1 MSLVLFFSW
10 RENYRDARFIPFTYC
25 AYLRRYRGSSTD
37 DTAFQLE
44 PRLLYF
50 FAEPPATILFFL
62 SFFLSSFPK
71 SCARDEKKREYKRNR
86 SSVAP
91 VVAAHS
97 QRFPF
102 YLHQCQSGCLP
113 RLTDCGP
120 PPLLDSLMFS
130 LSYSLLFG
138 LWLLLLLKAQS
149 RLMKGD
155 REGHTVL
162 LIISF
167 TLFFFLSFFLPVP
180 ERRLPGGSDQKGP
193 TRIYQ
198 LLAYIIETIV
208 LPCVS
213 VIMFS

>member
-1 MSLVLFFSW
+1 
-10 RENYRDARFIPFTYC
+10 
-25 AYLRRYRGSSTD
+25 
-37 DTAFQLE
+37 
-44 PRLLYF
+44 
-50 FAEPPATILFFL
+50 
-62 SFFLSSFPK
+62 
-71 SCARDEKKREYKRNR
+71 
-86 SSVAP
+86 
-91 VVAAHS
+91 
-97 QRFPF
+97 
-102 YLHQCQSGCLP
+102 
-113 RLTDCGP
+113 
-120 PPLLDSLMFS
+120 
-130 LSYSLLFG
+130 
-138 LWLLLLLKAQS
+138 
-149 RLMKGD
+149 MKGD

>member
-1 MSLVLFFSW
+1 MLFFSW

-167 TLFFFLSFFLPVP
+167 TLFFFLSFFLSSCA
-180 ERRLPGGSDQKGP
+180 G
-193 TRIYQ
+193 
-198 LLAYIIETIV
+198 A
-208 LPCVS
+208 
-213 VIMFS
+213 